1 MEWCIMSIVKTLKNA
16 CFYTKEAVL
25 TAKDVAMVLLMLAY
39 LLVVL
44 KTSL

>member
-1 MEWCIMSIVKTLKNA
+1 MFVVKALKNA

-25 TAKDVAMVLLMLAY
+25 TVKDIAMVLLMLAY
-39 LLVVL
+39 LVLVL

>member
-1 MEWCIMSIVKTLKNA
+1 VSISKTLKNA

-25 TAKDVAMVLLMLAY
+25 TARDIATVLLMLAY
-39 LLVVL
+39 LVLVL